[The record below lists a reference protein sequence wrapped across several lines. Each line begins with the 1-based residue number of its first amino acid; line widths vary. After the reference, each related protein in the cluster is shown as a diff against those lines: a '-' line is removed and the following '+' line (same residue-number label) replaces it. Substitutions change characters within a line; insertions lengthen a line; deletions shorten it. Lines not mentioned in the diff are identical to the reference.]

1 MNANIKV
8 FSSRK
13 NLKSL
18 KFTARREKKN
28 LFILFSISEGTNSLN
43 NYLINMKIQKRIS
56 NSNNDKK
63 FNYLKGRIDK
73 KLYRFIN

>member
-63 FNYLKGRIDK
+63 INYLKGRIDK

>member
-43 NYLINMKIQKRIS
+43 NYLMNMKIQKRIS

-63 FNYLKGRIDK
+63 INYLKGRIDK